1 MVKIYTTKKHR
12 FGKSVVIA
20 DTTIKV
26 DNTGNAEVSEDIVSQ
41 ALIGGFELVDK
52 SVEFPTEEQK
62 KHVQEVN
69 EILESAK
76 LEAKEIIA
84 KAEKEAEEI
93 ILNAKK
99 EAGLITAEN
108 HVDEKAAKK
117 EELNSKKVDELR
129 ALCVDAGIPE
139 ENWKSLKKA
148 ELVELILSFIFE
160 E

>member
-12 FGKSVVIA
+12 FNRSVIVA
-20 DTTIKV
+20 GTVVQV
-26 DNTGNAEVSEDIVSQ
+26 DNTGNAEVSEEIVSQ
-41 ALIGGFELVDK
+41 ALIDGFELVDK

-76 LEAKEIIA
+76 SEAKEIIA

-99 EAGLITAEN
+99 EAGLITVEN

-117 EELNSKKVDELR
+117 EELNSKKVDDLK

-139 ENWKSLKKA
+139 EKWKGLKKA
-148 ELVELILSFIFE
+148 DLVELILSFIFE
-160 E
+160 G

>member
-26 DNTGNAEVSEDIVSQ
+26 DNTGNAEVPEDIVSQ

-52 SVEFPTEEQK
+52 SVEFPTEEEK

-76 LEAKEIIA
+76 LEAKAIIA
-84 KAEKEAEEI
+84 KAEK
-93 ILNAKK
+93 
-99 EAGLITAEN
+99 
-108 HVDEKAAKK
+108 
-117 EELNSKKVDELR
+117 
-129 ALCVDAGIPE
+129 
-139 ENWKSLKKA
+139 
-148 ELVELILSFIFE
+148 
-160 E
+160 

>member
-12 FGKSVVIA
+12 FNRSVVIA
-20 DTTIKV
+20 GTTVQV
-26 DNTGNAEVSEDIVSQ
+26 DNAGNAEISEELVSQ

-52 SVEFPTEEQK
+52 SVEFPTEEEQ

-76 LEAKEIIA
+76 LEAKAIIA

-93 ILNAKK
+93 ILKAKQ

-108 HVDEKAAKK
+108 HVDEKTAKK
-117 EELNSKKVDELR
+117 EELNSKKVDDLK

-139 ENWKSLKKA
+139 DKWKSLKKA

>member
-12 FGKSVVIA
+12 FNRSVVIA
-20 DTTIKV
+20 GTAVQV
-26 DNTGNAEVSEDIVSQ
+26 DSVGNAEISEELVSK

-52 SVEFPTEEQK
+52 SVEFPTEEEK

-76 LEAKEIIA
+76 QEAKAIIA

-93 ILNAKK
+93 IFKAKQ

-108 HVDEKAAKK
+108 HVDEKAAKR
-117 EELNSKKVDELR
+117 EELTGKKVDDLK

-139 ENWKSLKKA
+139 DKWKGLKKA
-148 ELVELILSFIFE
+148 DLVELILSFIFE

>member
-12 FGKSVVIA
+12 FNRSVIVA
-20 DTTIKV
+20 GTVVQV
-26 DNTGNAEVSEDIVSQ
+26 DNTGNAEVSEEIVSQ
-41 ALIGGFELVDK
+41 ALIDGFELVDK
-52 SVEFPTEEQK
+52 SVEFPTEEQR

-117 EELNSKKVDELR
+117 EELNSKKVDDLK

-139 ENWKSLKKA
+139 EKWKGLKKA
-148 ELVELILSFIFE
+148 DLVELILSFIFE
-160 E
+160 G